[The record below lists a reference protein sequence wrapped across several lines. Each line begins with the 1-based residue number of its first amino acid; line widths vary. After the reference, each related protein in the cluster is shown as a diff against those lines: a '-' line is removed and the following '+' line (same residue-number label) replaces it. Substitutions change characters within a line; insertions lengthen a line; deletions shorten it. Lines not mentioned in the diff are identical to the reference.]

1 MAAKNLYKE
10 IAEVMEQN
18 QGEIRRLWLD
28 QLMTRARGIAD
39 ILGEARLKKYIEDN
53 LAALLEA
60 IPSGDDIESNAYVD
74 IRKIHGAL
82 CEELASKGARPAD
95 VPLYAF
101 SKRDA
106 IQTVLQKAYPAKERV
121 NDALRV
127 ANRIVER
134 LGLYVFDYYIKSREK
149 QIQAASQYARS
160 LIEASLDPL
169 VTISADGKITDVN
182 EATIRVTGVP
192 RDKLIGSDFSNYFT
206 EPGKAR
212 EGYQQVFKKGFVI
225 DYPLEIQRKDGYIT
239 PVLYNASVYRDEK
252 GNVTGVFAAA
262 RDITELKK
270 AEDELKKAQQKALME
285 LAAPVVK
292 VWNKILMIPLIG
304 VMDSSR
310 AELVMETLLAAIEEN
325 QAKVAILDVS
335 GIPVVDSLVAK
346 HLVRTVSA
354 AKLMGAESIVT
365 GIRSSISQTM
375 IQLGVDLSGVI
386 TKSTLS
392 DGIEI
397 AFNLTNQKVV
407 AKQEKTMVH

>member
-1 MAAKNLYKE
+1 MAGDNLYKE
-10 IAEVMEQN
+10 IAAVLKEN
-18 QGEIRRLWLD
+18 RSEILRLWLD

-39 ILGEARLKKYIEDN
+39 ILGETRLKKYISDN

-60 IPSGDDIESNAYVD
+60 IPTGDDIDSNAYVD
-74 IRKIHGAL
+74 IRKIHGEL
-82 CEELASKGARPAD
+82 CEELAAKGAKPAD

-106 IQTVLQKAYPAKERV
+106 IQTVLQKSYPVKERL
-121 NDALRV
+121 NDAV
-127 ANRIVER
+127 NAANRIVER
-134 LGLYVFDYYIKSREK
+134 LGLYIFDYYIKSREK

-160 LIEASLDPL
+160 LVEASLDPL
-169 VTISADGKITDVN
+169 VTISPEGTITDVN
-182 EATIRVTGVP
+182 EATIKVTGVP
-192 RDKLIGSDFSNYFT
+192 REKLIGTDFSNYFT
-206 EPGKAR
+206 EPAKAR
-212 EGYQQVFKKGFVI
+212 EGYRQVFKSGFVR

-239 PVLYNASVYRDEK
+239 PVLYNASVYKDEG

-262 RDITELKK
+262 RDITELKR
-270 AEDELKKAQQKALME
+270 AEEELKKAQQKALME

-310 AELVMETLLAAIEEN
+310 AELVMETLLTAIEEN

-407 AKQEKTMVH
+407 PKQEKSVV